1 MIDQRNRYGVRC
13 ISRFEFFMD
22 GLKMVPRRLWGDVEQ
37 RGDLTMIVALRGKRQ
52 N

>member
-13 ISRFEFFMD
+13 VSRFEFFMD
-22 GLKMVPRRLWGDVEQ
+22 GLQMMAGGLRRDVEQ
-37 RGDLTMIVALRGKRQ
+37 RGNLTMIVALRGTRQ